1 MSDPLADE
9 VIGILAEAKR
19 RPPDTISPDSSL
31 VELGFDSLD
40 VITTVFELESK
51 FKISISDDYVRSLRT
66 VRDVVEGVRTLIA
79 EKTAHA

>member
-1 MSDPLADE
+1 MSDPLVDE

-19 RPPDTISPDSSL
+19 RPRDTISPDSSL

-51 FKISISDDYVRSLRT
+51 FQISISDDHVRTLRT